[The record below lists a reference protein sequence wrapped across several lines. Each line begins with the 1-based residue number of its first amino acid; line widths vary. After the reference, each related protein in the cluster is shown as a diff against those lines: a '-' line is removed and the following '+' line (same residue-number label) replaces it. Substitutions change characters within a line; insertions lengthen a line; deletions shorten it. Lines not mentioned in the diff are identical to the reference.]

1 MKKNYFLI
9 AMALTAFVAN
19 AQTPVTIVNGDFG
32 LPADATKY
40 KTINSIT
47 GWKSDDLV
55 TDDNGREAAYFAY
68 MKNIGGSIY
77 NVLGEVIP
85 TTSATYHLTFDG
97 LISWNPLAGTE
108 VDFVVTFSSL
118 ATGADP
124 TTRVPIKAVTIIAG
138 ADRVI
143 YTNSSADVTIPAGA
157 AYAGNNL
164 VIEIDCNT
172 PSLTNT
178 NTWGSV
184 DNFVLTRTDVATKV
198 QTVESMSLKTYP
210 SPFNDKLTVESAE
223 TIKSINIYSIN
234 GQRIKD
240 LTVNSTRANIGTSD
254 FSKGVYMLKIE
265 TENGVKTM
273 TVVK

>member
-1 MKKNYFLI
+1 MKKIYFLI
-9 AMALTAFVAN
+9 AMVLTAFVAN
-19 AQTPVTIVNGDFG
+19 AQTPVTIVNGDFS

-85 TTSATYHLTFDG
+85 TTSVTYHLTFDG
-97 LISWNPLAGTE
+97 LVSWNPAAGTE

-118 ATGADP
+118 ATGAAT
-124 TTRVPIKAVTIIAG
+124 TTRVPIKAVTIIPG
-138 ADRVI
+138 VSTSV
-143 YTNSSADVTIPAGA
+143 YTQCSADVTIPAGA
-157 AYAGNNL
+157 AYAGANL
-164 VIEIDCNT
+164 VIEVDCNT
-172 PSLTNT
+172 PSTTNI
-178 NTWGSV
+178 NTWASV
-184 DNFVLTRTDVATKV
+184 DNFVLTRTVATKV

-210 SPFNDKLTVESAE
+210 SPFNDNLMVESAE
-223 TIKSINIYSIN
+223 TIKSIHIYSIN